1 MLFVLYISNCK
12 FICIRPTNPFR
23 VKFIPI
29 LPFVIEIVVHTCIG
43 EIGIAVQFRLSL
55 TKDTFNETK
64 ILLITCITCEH
75 VPNQCRLLTGYP
87 KYRVLFWLISFR
99 YTIFL
104 HLENRNNTGTYILP
118 TCSKWWTTELEKIL
132 HRIWKKK
139 DLEDYKNDANRARYW
154 SNSCCIMFY
163 YIKVRKPDMS
173 WVLMINSQKHLKT
186 WKYNYRNQLKY
197 LLRITIY
204 YSQ

>member
-1 MLFVLYISNCK
+1 MKQKYYWLRVL
-12 FICIRPTNPFR
+12 R
-23 VKFIPI
+23 VNM
-29 LPFVIEIVVHTCIG
+29 
-43 EIGIAVQFRLSL
+43 SL
-55 TKDTFNETK
+55 TSAGCLLV
-64 ILLITCITCEH
+64 ILNTC
-75 VPNQCRLLTGYP
+75 
-87 KYRVLFWLISFR
+87 VLFWIINFR

-118 TCSKWWTTELEKIL
+118 TFSKWWTTELEKIL

-173 WVLMINSQKHLKT
+173 WVLMINSQKHLRT